1 VTEDYAGYYPWA
13 FTGGTIKKVI
23 VDVSGESYVDLELEA
38 MAAFKRD

>member
-1 VTEDYAGYYPWA
+1 MTRK
-13 FTGGTIKKVI
+13 FKGTIKKVI